1 MNKITSIWLILLISL
16 LGCGGTPITN
26 LYMLHMNQIATK
38 DSPSP
43 ISVGISSL
51 SINPVYKNHGIAYQ
65 KNPYQVQFYHY
76 HQWAGNP
83 AQMINQ
89 VIFSYLEQTN
99 KFSALSQLPG
109 QDKVDFA
116 VSGQILKF
124 TEWNDTN
131 RWYGWLEIDFQIFRT
146 RDNKLIWR
154 GQISKKIPAQQ
165 KNPISVVKALSQAAQ
180 EVAEELAEKI
190 VSRL

>member
-1 MNKITSIWLILLISL
+1 MNKIRWIWLILLIIL
-16 LGCGGTPITN
+16 LGCGGAPITK
-26 LYMLHMNQIATK
+26 LYMLHMNQITSE

-43 ISVGISSL
+43 ISVGISPL
-51 SINPVYKNHGIAYQ
+51 SINPVYSNHGIAYQ
-65 KNPYQVQFYHY
+65 QDPYQIQFYHY

-83 AQMINQ
+83 AHMIDQ
-89 VIFSYLEQTN
+89 VILGYLKQTN
-99 KFSALSQLPG
+99 KFSALTQLPG

-124 TEWNDTN
+124 TEWNDAN
-131 RWYGWLEIDFQIFRT
+131 QWYGWLEIDFQIFRT
-146 RDNKLIWR
+146 KDNKLIWR

-165 KNPISVVKALSQAAQ
+165 KNPISVVKALSKAAQ

-190 VSRL
+190 ISRL